1 MSGERSW
8 GQPTGAARPAGRV
21 RRADC
26 GPRGRLRAAAG
37 RPRPDETRPPP
48 RIAPHVVGLRAVRL
62 APMADRDAPARPTA
76 LEAGRPADPPAG
88 AGGFVREATGD
99 DLEAIGRVHA
109 ASMLASLRAAHA
121 SAHDGAPLPAGVVAM
136 IAAPVLAAGWERAV
150 LSPPSPRH
158 RVLVAT
164 EGGEVVGLL
173 GLAPT
178 RGLAQ
183 GDPGAEPEPAVEITA
198 LGVDPARQRSGHGSR
213 LLAAA
218 ADHARADG
226 ARVLLVWA
234 VRGDESV
241 RGLLAGA
248 GLERTRSR
256 RELPVGRGVTE
267 ECWGAAL

>member
-1 MSGERSW
+1 M
-8 GQPTGAARPAGRV
+8 
-21 RRADC
+21 
-26 GPRGRLRAAAG
+26 
-37 RPRPDETRPPP
+37 
-48 RIAPHVVGLRAVRL
+48 AV
-62 APMADRDAPARPTA
+62 RDAPARPTA
-76 LEAGRPADPPAG
+76 LEAGRPADPSAGRADGARGAPGSPVAADRRPAG
-88 AGGFVREATGD
+88 AGGFVREATGE

-150 LSPPSPRH
+150 LFPPSPRH

-198 LGVDPARQRSGHGSR
+198 LGVDPARQRCGHGSR

>member
-1 MSGERSW
+1 
-8 GQPTGAARPAGRV
+8 
-21 RRADC
+21 
-26 GPRGRLRAAAG
+26 
-37 RPRPDETRPPP
+37 
-48 RIAPHVVGLRAVRL
+48 
-62 APMADRDAPARPTA
+62 MADRDAPTHPAA
-76 LEAGRPADPPAG
+76 LEAGLFADPSAGRANGAHGGPGSPGAAELPKRPVADDSARMRVAADRPPAG
-88 AGGFVREATGD
+88 TGGFVREATGE

-109 ASMLASLRAAHA
+109 ASMLAS
-121 SAHDGAPLPAGVVAM
+121 LPAGVVAM

-164 EGGEVVGLL
+164 EGGEVVGIL

-178 RGLAQ
+178 QGLAQ
-183 GDPGAEPEPAVEITA
+183 GEPGAEPEPAVEITA
-198 LGVDPARQRSGHGSR
+198 LGVDPAHQRCGHGSR

-218 ADHARADG
+218 ADQARSDG

-256 RELPVGRGVTE
+256 RELPVGRGVAE

>member
-1 MSGERSW
+1 
-8 GQPTGAARPAGRV
+8 
-21 RRADC
+21 
-26 GPRGRLRAAAG
+26 
-37 RPRPDETRPPP
+37 
-48 RIAPHVVGLRAVRL
+48 
-62 APMADRDAPARPTA
+62 MADRDAPPLPTA
-76 LEAGRPADPPAG
+76 FEAGRPADPPAG
-88 AGGFVREATGD
+88 AGRFVREATGD

-109 ASMLASLRAAHA
+109 ASMLASLRVAHTA
-121 SAHDGAPLPAGVVAM
+121 AHDGAPLPAGVVAM

-150 LSPPSPRH
+150 LAPPSPRH

-164 EGGEVVGLL
+164 EGGEVVGIL

-178 RGLAQ
+178 QGLAQ
-183 GDPGAEPEPAVEITA
+183 GDPGAEPESAVEITA
-198 LGVDPARQRSGHGSR
+198 LGVDPTRQRSGHGSR

-226 ARVLLVWA
+226 VRVLLVWA

-248 GLERTRSR
+248 GLELTPSR

>member
-1 MSGERSW
+1 
-8 GQPTGAARPAGRV
+8 
-21 RRADC
+21 
-26 GPRGRLRAAAG
+26 
-37 RPRPDETRPPP
+37 
-48 RIAPHVVGLRAVRL
+48 
-62 APMADRDAPARPTA
+62 MADRDAPARPTA
-76 LEAGRPADPPAG
+76 LETGQPADPPAG

-109 ASMLASLRAAHA
+109 ASMLASLRVAHA
-121 SAHDGAPLPAGVVAM
+121 AAHDGAPLPAGVVAM

-150 LSPPSPRH
+150 LAPPSPRH

-164 EGGEVVGLL
+164 EDGEVVGLL

-183 GDPGAEPEPAVEITA
+183 GDPGAEPESAVEITA
-198 LGVDPARQRSGHGSR
+198 LGVDPTRQRSGHGSR

-248 GLERTRSR
+248 GLERTPSR

>member
-1 MSGERSW
+1 
-8 GQPTGAARPAGRV
+8 
-21 RRADC
+21 
-26 GPRGRLRAAAG
+26 
-37 RPRPDETRPPP
+37 
-48 RIAPHVVGLRAVRL
+48 
-62 APMADRDAPARPTA
+62 MADRDAPTHPAA
-76 LEAGRPADPPAG
+76 LEAGLFADPSAGRANGAHGGPGSPGAAELPKRPVADDSARMRVAADRPPAG
-88 AGGFVREATGD
+88 TGGFVREATGE

-121 SAHDGAPLPAGVVAM
+121 AAHAGAPLPAGVVAM

-150 LSPPSPRH
+150 LAPPSPRH

-198 LGVDPARQRSGHGSR
+198 LGVDPARQRCGHGSR

-226 ARVLLVWA
+226 ACVLLVWA

-256 RELPVGRGVTE
+256 RELPVGRGVAE

>member
-1 MSGERSW
+1 MGPAYRR
-8 GQPTGAARPAGRV
+8 GAPGGAGT
-21 RRADC
+21 A
-26 GPRGRLRAAAG
+26 GRLRAAGAVAG
-37 RPRPDETRPPP
+37 RGGTAPPRRDAHRP

-88 AGGFVREATGD
+88 AGGFVREATGE

-150 LSPPSPRH
+150 LAPPSPRH

-198 LGVDPARQRSGHGSR
+198 FGVDPARQRCGHGSR

-248 GLERTRSR
+248 GLERTPSR

>member
-1 MSGERSW
+1 M
-8 GQPTGAARPAGRV
+8 PPMTGPAAVAAVTVASPRRPA
-21 RRADC
+21 
-26 GPRGRLRAAAG
+26 LSAATPPHVAG
-37 RPRPDETRPPP
+37 R
-48 RIAPHVVGLRAVRL
+48 RAVRL
-62 APMADRDAPARPTA
+62 APMADRDTPARPTA

-109 ASMLASLRAAHA
+109 ASMLASLRVAHA
-121 SAHDGAPLPAGVVAM
+121 AAHDGAPLPGGVVAM

-150 LSPPSPRH
+150 LAPPSPRH

-178 RGLAQ
+178 QGLAQ
-183 GDPGAEPEPAVEITA
+183 GDPGAEPESAAEITA
-198 LGVDPARQRSGHGSR
+198 LGVDPTRQRSGHGSR

-226 ARVLLVWA
+226 ARVLLEWA

-248 GLERTRSR
+248 GLERTPSR